1 MKKVKDII
9 PKEKIRD
16 WLDRYSR
23 WRKDPSD
30 YKSVRPKSF
39 HCNNCGLDFEGS
51 YCPRCGQKGG
61 VGRIGWNTIRE
72 GLMDVWGLG
81 NRSLPYSL
89 WQLMW
94 RPGYFVS
101 DYISGRR
108 QMSFPPVKM
117 LFILTVIYAIVV
129 EWFFPTVLGVQVD
142 RDVESAAAK
151 STNEVTIMMTKYVKE
166 YRAWTMLGV
175 SMLMLL
181 PMWVFFRYSPRHTR
195 HTLPEGFFIMVFS
208 CIIVLL
214 FSIIGSCLHTIS
226 SSFSGFAGIL
236 MMATFFFMFRQLFG
250 YGTWGTLWRL
260 GGMFFN
266 AIVIFVSLLAVGV
279 AIYSVVKEGA
289 DGDEWS
295 VIITVGAGAI
305 CILAIN
311 FALAYLLNRF
321 AAKKGRGKF

>member
-1 MKKVKDII
+1 MTL
-9 PKEKIRD
+9 KERFRAIVAWQRQTPFN
-16 WLDRYSR
+16 YSL
-23 WRKDPSD
+23 
-30 YKSVRPKSF
+30 KSTETF
-39 HCNNCGLDFEGS
+39 HCANCGHDFTGNFCP
-51 YCPRCGQKGG
+51 YCSQKAGTGRMTWQSVWRGVMDIWAMGG
-61 VGRIGWNTIRE
+61 
-72 GLMDVWGLG
+72 
-81 NRSLPYSL
+81 RSMPYSIF
-89 WQLMW
+89 QLMA
-94 RPGYFVS
+94 RPGYFIA
-101 DYISGRR
+101 DYIRGKH
-108 QMSFPPVKM
+108 MTSFPPVKM